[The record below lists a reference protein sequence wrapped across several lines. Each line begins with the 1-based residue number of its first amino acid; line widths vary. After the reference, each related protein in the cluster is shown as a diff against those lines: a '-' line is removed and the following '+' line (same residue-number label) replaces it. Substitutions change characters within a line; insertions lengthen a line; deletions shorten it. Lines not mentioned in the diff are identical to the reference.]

1 MVTMDLTFAS
11 PAGALRGTGAGL
23 QPVVHGVPPAS
34 GPQATSVFS
43 KQACAA
49 ATCAA
54 VAAAGLA
61 ATGKRRTAA
70 RAYTTMDD
78 EVNAGP
84 QGFAKNLPAHM
95 QPVNKCLPGRIMA
108 REPFW
113 NISGSNVTP
122 VPGSEKML
130 QTMVGADVEVGDGK
144 PWDPFGFAK
153 LYDRNFDFNYAMV
166 YPHVQFLREAEI
178 KHGRVAMLAFVG
190 ILAKS
195 AYTIPGYPDV
205 RQWDQA
211 YDVIMSGGGRT
222 AAEIGIAQIWL
233 FTMVIEGKFFPSDA
247 WVGQMEREPGD
258 VGFDP
263 LGFTKSPNF
272 DMKAMQLKEL
282 KNGRLAMIAVAALA
296 SALKIPGSVPGL
308 GALPSGQSSKVATS
322 SALCGASKIISL
334 ASAEAGASKTA
345 ARYTTQIILP
355 SLSWI
360 KTGISAKN
368 IAPTEL
374 KAIVLA
380 GNDVLIGKTEAG
392 KLFCVGNLCP
402 HIATPLS
409 EGADVIGDVIVCP
422 LHGSSFKTTTGELI
436 DWCVSPPIIGPLTGL
451 VVEKKNLLIFEC
463 REGGFLGGGDVEV
476 LVDTN
481 SKKAYEADYWKGL
494 LDAQGKDDGSYY

>member
-1 MVTMDLTFAS
+1 MDVAFVS
-11 PAGALRGTGAGL
+11 SAGALRGAGAGGL
-23 QPVVHGVPPAS
+23 PVAHGISSAS
-34 GPQATSVFS
+34 GPHASSVFTTKS
-43 KQACAA
+43 CVA
-49 ATCAA
+49 ATCGA

-61 ATGKRRTAA
+61 AANKRRSAA
-70 RAYTTMDD
+70 RAYPTMAD
-78 EVNAGP
+78 EANAGP

-95 QPVNKCLPGRIMA
+95 QPVNKCMPGRYLA

-113 NISGSNVTP
+113 DISGSNVIP

-130 QTMVGADVEVGDGK
+130 ATMVGADVEVGDGK

-153 LYDRNFDFNYAMV
+153 LYDRNFDFSYAMT
-166 YPHVQFLREAEI
+166 YPHVQFMREAEI

-195 AYTIPGYPDV
+195 AYTIPGYPDT
-205 RQWDQA
+205 QDWNKA

-222 AAEIGIAQIWL
+222 AAEVGIAQIWA
-233 FTMVIEGKFFPSDA
+233 FTMIMEGKFFPSDA

-258 VGFDP
+258 LGFDP

-282 KNGRLAMIAVAALA
+282 KNGRLAMLAVAALA
-296 SALKIPGSVPGL
+296 SALKVSGSVPGL
-308 GALPSGQSSKVATS
+308 AALPSRRLSKAATA
-322 SALCGASKIISL
+322 SALCGASII
-334 ASAEAGASKTA
+334 AGPEAGASKTA

-355 SLSWI
+355 ALSWI
-360 KTGISAKN
+360 KCGVSAKDL
-368 IAPTEL
+368 APTEL
-374 KAIVLA
+374 KAVTLA
-380 GNDVLIGKTEAG
+380 GNDVLLGKTEAG

-463 REGGFLGGGDVEV
+463 REGGFLGGGDIEV

-481 SKKAYEADYWKGL
+481 AKKAYEADYWKGI

>member
-1 MVTMDLTFAS
+1 MELAFVS
-11 PAGALRGTGAGL
+11 SAGALRGASVGL
-23 QPVVHGVPPAS
+23 PLVAHGVS
-34 GPQATSVFS
+34 ATSAPQTGNIFS
-43 KQACAA
+43 AKACAA
-49 ATCAA
+49 ATCSA

-61 ATGKRRTAA
+61 ATTKRRSAT
-70 RAYTTMDD
+70 RAYPTMDD
-78 EVNAGP
+78 EMNAGP

-95 QPVNKCLPGRIMA
+95 QPVNKCMPGRILA

-113 NISGSNVTP
+113 DISGSNVIP

-130 QTMVGADVEVGDGK
+130 QTMVGADVEIGDGK
-144 PWDPFGFAK
+144 PWDPFGLAK
-153 LYDRNFDFNYAMV
+153 LYDRNFDFNYAMT

-195 AYTIPGYPDV
+195 AYTIPGYPDI
-205 RQWDQA
+205 QEWDKA
-211 YDVIMSGGGRT
+211 YGVIMSGGGRT
-222 AAEIGIAQIWL
+222 AAEVGIAQIWL
-233 FTMVIEGKFFPSDA
+233 FTMVMEGKFFPSDA

-258 VGFDP
+258 IGFDP

-282 KNGRLAMIAVAALA
+282 KNGRLAMLAVAALA
-296 SALKIPGSVPGL
+296 SALKVPGAVPGL
-308 GALPSGQSSKVATS
+308 AALPSVQTSKAATA
-322 SALCGASKIISL
+322 SALCGASKITAL
-334 ASAEAGASKTA
+334 ASAEAGTSKTA

-360 KTGISAKN
+360 KTGLKTKEL
-368 IAPTEL
+368 APCEL
-374 KAIVLA
+374 KAITLA

-392 KLFCVGNLCP
+392 KLFCCGNLCP

-422 LHGSSFKTTTGELI
+422 LHGSSFKTDTGELI

-463 REGGFLGGGDVEV
+463 P
-476 LVDTN
+476 
-481 SKKAYEADYWKGL
+481 
-494 LDAQGKDDGSYY
+494 

>member
-1 MVTMDLTFAS
+1 MDLTFAS
-11 PAGALRGTGAGL
+11 SAGALRGTGASL
-23 QPVVHGVPPAS
+23 PRVAHGVSPAS
-34 GPQATSVFS
+34 GPHASSVFS

-61 ATGKRRTAA
+61 ATAKKRRLAA
-70 RAYTTMDD
+70 RGAYLTMDED
-78 EVNAGP
+78 VNAGP
-84 QGFAKNLPAHM
+84 QGFAKNLAAHM
-95 QPVNKCLPGRIMA
+95 QPVNKCLPGRLLK

-113 NISGSNVTP
+113 DISGSNVTP

-153 LYDRNFDFNYAMV
+153 LYDRNFDFNYAMT
-166 YPHVQFLREAEI
+166 YPHVQFMREAEI
-178 KHGRVAMLAFVG
+178 KHGRVAMLAYVG

-195 AYTIPGYPDV
+195 VVTIPGYPDV
-205 RQWDQA
+205 MEWDKA

-233 FTMVIEGKFFPSDA
+233 FCMVLEGKFFPADA

-258 VGFDP
+258 LGFDP

-282 KNGRLAMIAVAALA
+282 KNGRLAMLAVAAFA
-296 SALKIPGSVPGL
+296 TALKVPGAVPGL
-308 GALPSGQSSKVATS
+308 AALPSVQTSKAETS
-322 SALCGASKIISL
+322 SALCGASKIAAL
-334 ASAEAGASKTA
+334 ASANVGASKTA

-355 SLSWI
+355 SLTWV
-360 KTGISAKN
+360 KTGLSAKDF
-368 IAPTEL
+368 APTQL
-374 KAIVLA
+374 KAVTLA

-402 HIATPLS
+402 HIGTPMS

-451 VVEKKNLLIFEC
+451 VVEKKNLLIFDC
-463 REGGFLGGGDVEV
+463 RESGFLGGGEIEV

-481 SKKAYEADYWKGL
+481 AKKAYEADYWKGI

>member
-1 MVTMDLTFAS
+1 M
-11 PAGALRGTGAGL
+11 
-23 QPVVHGVPPAS
+23 
-34 GPQATSVFS
+34 
-43 KQACAA
+43 
-49 ATCAA
+49 
-54 VAAAGLA
+54 LA
-61 ATGKRRTAA
+61 
-70 RAYTTMDD
+70 
-78 EVNAGP
+78 
-84 QGFAKNLPAHM
+84 
-95 QPVNKCLPGRIMA
+95 
-108 REPFW
+108 
-113 NISGSNVTP
+113 
-122 VPGSEKML
+122 
-130 QTMVGADVEVGDGK
+130 TMVGADVEVGDGK

-153 LYDRNFDFNYAMV
+153 LYDRNFDFNYAMT
-166 YPHVQFLREAEI
+166 YPHVQFMREAEI

-195 AYTIPGYPDV
+195 AYTIPGYPDI
-205 RQWDQA
+205 QEWNKA

-222 AAEIGIAQIWL
+222 AAEVGIAQIWA
-233 FTMVIEGKFFPSDA
+233 FTMVMEGKFFPSDA

-258 VGFDP
+258 LGFDP

-282 KNGRLAMIAVAALA
+282 KNGRLAMLAVAALA
-296 SALKIPGSVPGL
+296 SALKVPGSVPGL
-308 GALPSGQSSKVATS
+308 AALPSGRLSKAATA
-322 SALCGASKIISL
+322 SALCGSSII
-334 ASAEAGASKTA
+334 AGPEAGASKTA

-355 SLSWI
+355 ALSWI
-360 KTGISAKN
+360 KCGVSAKDL
-368 IAPTEL
+368 APTEL
-374 KAIVLA
+374 KAVTLA
-380 GNDVLIGKTEAG
+380 GNDVLLGKTEAG

-463 REGGFLGGGDVEV
+463 REGGLLGGGDIEV

-481 SKKAYEADYWKGL
+481 AKKAYEADYWKGI

>member
-1 MVTMDLTFAS
+1 MDLTFAAS
-11 PAGALRGTGAGL
+11 AGALRGTGAGFP
-23 QPVVHGVPPAS
+23 PVVHGVSPAS
-34 GPQATSVFS
+34 GSQASSIFS
-43 KQACAA
+43 NQACATA
-49 ATCAA
+49 ACAA

-61 ATGKRRTAA
+61 ATTKKRRSAA
-70 RAYTTMDD
+70 RGAYQTMDED
-78 EVNAGP
+78 VNAGP
-84 QGFAKNLPAHM
+84 QGFAKSLPAHM
-95 QPVNKCLPGRIMA
+95 QPVNTCMPGRLLK

-113 NISGSNVTP
+113 DISGSNVTP

-144 PWDPFGFAK
+144 PWDPFGLAK
-153 LYDRNFDFNYAMV
+153 LYDRNFDFNYAMT

-178 KHGRVAMLAFVG
+178 KHGRVAMLAYVG

-195 AYTIPGYPDV
+195 VVTIPGYPDIME
-205 RQWDQA
+205 WDKA

-233 FTMVIEGKFFPSDA
+233 FCMVLEGKFFPADA

-258 VGFDP
+258 LGFDP

-282 KNGRLAMIAVAALA
+282 KNGRLAMLAVAAIA
-296 SALKIPGSVPGL
+296 SALKVPGAVPGL
-308 GALPSGQSSKVATS
+308 AALPSVQTSKAATA
-322 SALCGASKIISL
+322 SALCGASKIAAL
-334 ASAEAGASKTA
+334 ASANVGASKTA

-355 SLSWI
+355 SLTWV
-360 KTGISAKN
+360 KTGLSAKDF
-368 IAPTEL
+368 APTQL
-374 KAIVLA
+374 KAVTLA

-402 HIATPLS
+402 HIGTPMS

-451 VVEKKNLLIFEC
+451 VVEKKNLLIFDC
-463 REGGFLGGGDVEV
+463 RESGFLGGGEIEV

-481 SKKAYEADYWKGL
+481 AKKAYEADYWKGI